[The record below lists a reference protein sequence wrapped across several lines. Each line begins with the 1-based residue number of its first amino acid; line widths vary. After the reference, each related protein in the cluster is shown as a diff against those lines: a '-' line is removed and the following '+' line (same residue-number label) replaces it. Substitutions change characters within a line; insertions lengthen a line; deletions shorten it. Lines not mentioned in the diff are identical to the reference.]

1 MLYRLDFEGDSMVR
15 PFELV
20 VEAPGWS
27 ATQDGARLPAGL
39 VPFAVQQGAARGA
52 RVVAV
57 GQFTPVKVG
66 PRGCGRAAHV
76 LALGSW
82 ECV

>member
-27 ATQDGARLPAGL
+27 ATSDGARLPAGL
-39 VPFAVQQGAARGA
+39 VPFAQMHGAARGA
-52 RVVAV
+52 VLVRI
-57 GQFTPVKVG
+57 GQYTPVKVG
-66 PRGCGRAAHV
+66 PRGCGRSAHV

>member
-1 MLYRLDFEGDSMVR
+1 MLYRLDFEGHGTGFTGS
-15 PFELV
+15 LV

>member
-1 MLYRLDFEGDSMVR
+1 MLYRLDFEGGDMVR

-39 VPFAVQQGAARGA
+39 VPFAVRQGAERGA

-66 PRGCGRAAHV
+66 PRGCGRSAHV